1 MHMDNIQKVIFRN
14 VGRSYFPQTRV
25 ECHYNVTG
33 DHSWANRDWIGL
45 FKVGWSTVR
54 EYYTY
59 VWALVPEGYS
69 AGQEVDCC
77 ATFQPSYLPRPG
89 AKAYQFVYVN
99 ASGEVCGVSSQFVFS
114 APRPLDEVVTLE
126 NEKGGEE
133 GAGEDLLVVVPKAQI
148 LQSHLEECQNELK
161 DLKMLM
167 EANEREKEQERARNE
182 GDMKVFVKERDEMK
196 EEIIQLMDGLR
207 HNREELEKMELKH
220 KETQSSHQSMSAELV
235 DLLTERDE
243 VQQQIR
249 ELADDNSLLTQ
260 HWKQAEA
267 EVERMKERV
276 KKMALQRKEEE
287 KERKNLQEE
296 LEAAQNELRVMQE
309 RMEASELTADALR
322 RDLSELGNLQGHSH
336 AELHQTRLQLAQVN
350 LQLSQANLALREGQA
365 AWSQEKEQLRQI
377 AEGDKERVQ
386 KLCREIQRKDEWLQ
400 EERAER
406 EKLETELGKENDCNR
421 AQLSECRKEVQELK
435 ASLRGAQREREQ
447 TQLEKQIL
455 LERIRELEKRQE
467 MEADGRW
474 YEAASS
480 YMAQTDSISFEDK
493 TPGAPSSLQ
502 ADVNEV
508 WAQTQHHVPVE
519 PDEKV
524 EIGKSYENS
533 DQENHEPEKQK
544 IQSTATPN
552 EDKALILGDPIL
564 SDLADTP
571 LW

>member
-377 AEGDKERVQ
+377 AE
-386 KLCREIQRKDEWLQ
+386 
-400 EERAER
+400 
-406 EKLETELGKENDCNR
+406 